1 MRWEHSGPKSPSPRF
16 PFFKVFLIK
25 VCWRKVKSCI
35 TDSAWSCG
43 CVEIHNC
50 LFIVL
55 ARHPEILPEMN
66 WSRAMSVLA
75 GKEQSH
81 CYITEMHPLSGTPR
95 LLSQST
101 SLNRR
106 FTVYSTPHL
115 THCNGSSSITSI
127 HQTRFQIVTQV
138 CNRVI
143 RSFRRPDSR

>member
-1 MRWEHSGPKSPSPRF
+1 MMRWEHSGPKSPSPRF
-16 PFFKVFLIK
+16 PFFIVFLIK
-25 VCWRKVKSCI
+25 VCLRKVKSCI
-35 TDSAWSCG
+35 ADSAWSCG

-101 SLNRR
+101 SSESPIYCLFNAPS
-106 FTVYSTPHL
+106 YSL
-115 THCNGSSSITSI
+115 
-127 HQTRFQIVTQV
+127 QWLK
-138 CNRVI
+138 
-143 RSFRRPDSR
+143 